1 MHRQVVGILLLD
13 LAGERLAVNYATR
26 APLLH
31 GSPQAGAKQSAAS
44 NGKSTQQGSRHHAA
58 KAQSQSAASSGTV
71 SLHDFEG
78 QRRFETLLTS
88 KADKMT
94 FRAEVEVLLVGDY
107 VALFRTLHDVVV
119 YVIGES
125 DENELFLAEVLNT
138 VTQSLTTLT
147 GTASVSKRA
156 VLENLGNVFLM
167 LDEILDGGVV
177 METDSRLITNRVLM
191 QENPEAPPET
201 TAFNQAISNARE
213 NLFRSFLSGTS

>member
-1 MHRQVVGILLLD
+1 MHRQVVGIVLLD
-13 LAGERLAVNYATR
+13 LAGERLAVKYAAR
-26 APLLH
+26 SLMLH
-31 GSPQAGAKQSAAS
+31 GSPQGANLSAPCKAKSSHHVSRQYAAKTQSAV
-44 NGKSTQQGSRHHAA
+44 ST
-58 KAQSQSAASSGTV
+58 SGTV
-71 SLHDFEG
+71 SLRDFEG
-78 QRRFETLLTS
+78 QRRFEMHLST

-94 FRAEVEVLLVGDY
+94 FRAEAEVLLVGDY
-107 VALFRTLHDVVV
+107 VALFRTLNDVVV
-119 YVIGES
+119 YVIGEG
-125 DENELFLAEVLNT
+125 DENELLLAEVLNT

-147 GTASVSKRA
+147 GTTSVSKRA

-167 LDEILDGGVV
+167 LDEILDGGVI